1 MTRSSRIVLFPE
13 PVLRSPCRSV
23 AEFDAELLSL
33 VSRLDQTMRAQRHGI
48 GIAAP
53 QIGEAVRVALVDV
66 SSRVPG
72 SESLVLVNPEILSK
86 GGVKLSREGC
96 MSLPDYTA
104 DLKRYEWVV
113 VRWQDETGLFHEK
126 KCEGIEAVC
135 VQHEVDHLNG
145 VLFLDRVS
153 CLKTDM
159 YPRAGRE
166 KKSKKKET

>member
-13 PVLRSPCRSV
+13 PVLRAPCRSV
-23 AEFDAELLSL
+23 AEFDDELLSL
-33 VSRLDQTMRAQRHGI
+33 VSRLDHTMRAQRHGI

-53 QIGEAVRVALVDV
+53 QIGVAVRVALVDV

-159 YPRAGRE
+159 YPRGTKSI
-166 KKSKKKET
+166 KK

>member
-13 PVLRSPCRSV
+13 PVLRMPCRSV
-23 AEFDAELLSL
+23 VEFDAELLSL
-33 VSRLDQTMRAQRHGI
+33 ISRLDHTMRAQRHGI

-53 QIGEAVRVALVDV
+53 QIGVALRVALVDV

-72 SESLVLVNPEILSK
+72 SLRLVLVNPEILAT

-104 DLKRYEWVV
+104 DLKRFEWVV
-113 VRWQDETGLFHEK
+113 LRWQDETGLFHEK
-126 KCEGIEAVC
+126 KFDGIEAVC

-159 YPRAGRE
+159 YPRAARE
-166 KKSKKKET
+166 KKNRK